1 MELRQAPADDH
12 SWWTVLDE
20 DYWRVLLEQGE
31 IAAWAVPPAE
41 SQEIFGSL
49 GFMSGMGSDSTGS
62 ILDEN
67 QEDQWQAA
75 HLALDRG
82 DVFNLSICGA
92 NRGGLLV
99 EWNGLKGFV
108 PASHLK
114 EVTRPHGHHDRVSE
128 LTGRIGQS
136 LTARLIEVDPIQNQ
150 LIFSERAATQQAGSP
165 SGILHRL
172 QPGDV
177 CQGIVTNLTT
187 FGAFVDLGGVEGLV
201 HISEISWERVRHPGD
216 VLHASQDI
224 EVQVMGVHPDQGR
237 VALSVKRLR
246 PDPWTQVETRYWAGQ
261 LVEGI
266 VTNVVSFGAFVRLEE
281 GLEGLVHISEL
292 AEGSFMHPRNV
303 VREGDVI
310 QVRVLNVDTAKHRI
324 GLSLRQVHSSEPGMS
339 T

>member
-12 SWWTVLDE
+12 GWWTALDE

-31 IAAWAVPPAE
+31 IAARAVPPAE
-41 SQEIFGSL
+41 PQEIFGPL
-49 GFMSGMGSDSTGS
+49 GIVSGMGGGSPGS
-62 ILDEN
+62 IPDES

-75 HLALDRG
+75 RLALDRG
-82 DVFNLSICGA
+82 EVFDLCICGA

-114 EVTRPHGHHDRVSE
+114 EVARLHGHHDRVSE
-128 LTGRIGQS
+128 LSGRIGES
-136 LTARLIEVDPIQNQ
+136 LTVRLIEADPIQNQ
-150 LIFSERAATQQAGSP
+150 LVFSERAAVHQQDSP
-165 SGILHRL
+165 SDILHRL
-172 QPGDV
+172 QPGDI

-216 VLHASQDI
+216 VLHTSQDI
-224 EVQVMGVHPDQGR
+224 EVQVMGVHPAQGR

-246 PDPWTQVETRYWAGQ
+246 PDPWTQVEARYWAGQ

-281 GLEGLVHISEL
+281 GLEGLIHISEL

-303 VREGDVI
+303 VLEGDVI
-310 QVRVLNVDTAKHRI
+310 QARVLNVDTAKHRI
-324 GLSLRQVHSSEPGMS
+324 GLSLRQVHSSEPGRS
-339 T
+339 D